1 MICRKYLFSKDIWL
15 VNNEEKIIIINISK
29 PTEIF
34 ENITDN
40 TILIFFRLT
49 FVNFE
54 IYIVLL

>member
-40 TILIFFRLT
+40 TILIFLD
-49 FVNFE
+49 
-54 IYIVLL
+54 